1 MRQINRPLIL
11 PKKNAPVFSSF
22 FFHQTWSFSH
32 TSSFPR
38 RLFFTY
44 FAWLVLLLKER
55 KKKKKL
61 ACEIFQ
67 CRRMRIYFI
76 YLTVFLFLSLS
87 SFPLFFP
94 FLQAKPLGHFSRQIP
109 MQICIQFKSVLLS
122 RIHHFPHPSATILPS
137 SSLLHIGLQS
147 IYACVHVALAWK
159 QNMPVGFFSGEKKE
173 EKRRPKFFQDFFLLL
188 PLLPLSLYLVEPLV
202 PYSTT

>member
-1 MRQINRPLIL
+1 
-11 PKKNAPVFSSF
+11 
-22 FFHQTWSFSH
+22 
-32 TSSFPR
+32 
-38 RLFFTY
+38 
-44 FAWLVLLLKER
+44 
-55 KKKKKL
+55 
-61 ACEIFQ
+61 
-67 CRRMRIYFI
+67 MRIYFI

-159 QNMPVGFFSGEKKE
+159 QNMPVGFFRERKRRKKE
-173 EKRRPKFFQDFFLLL
+173 DPNFSKIFSFFFLYSPSPSISLSPWCHIALL
-188 PLLPLSLYLVEPLV
+188 SSSSAQHFIQPATHFVRNLELAGFYPLV
-202 PYSTT
+202 PFFPSIYLPDVYRQTAGLFDLCQ